1 MQEQNVIEN
10 MKNIRK
16 NKNSENEIAV
26 TGKSGIFWLK
36 GLAGLLAVMLVFTIA
51 SRVVASITVP
61 QVTASA
67 PSSGKIEHTVMASG
81 TVEAGGEKAIVTEE
95 GILVAQVNVHT
106 GESIGE
112 GETLFAL
119 DMDSLEDQIYELQN
133 QIKKLQLEND
143 SLKKNK
149 AQADAK
155 QQLELKRAQEDY
167 EETIA
172 KNTVSDGKANE
183 ALQKAADAKS
193 QAEKELN
200 SAKDALAQAEKELNA
215 VKEELQNV
223 KDAAAAE
230 QSKDTAESV
239 DKTGN
244 SAADQPKDAADS
256 DASGKNEQDN
266 TTDSTITQKLQQLEE
281 AVQEKQNTYDT
292 IQAKVTEKQAA
303 LDSASVALE
312 EKQEQLESN
321 TSTAEDAKKAAE
333 RAVEDAGLSAD
344 IDHTQEINAISL
356 EQFQKQL
363 EKLKTLKQQ
372 NGEITAPSSGIITK
386 VCVETGQKT
395 TDTAAVVMSDEQS
408 GLFFTATTDSK
419 NREYLS
425 VGDNATITG
434 VGKET
439 SDCSIVSIETSEDG
453 SIIKV
458 SITMQG
464 NDFSPGESA
473 QMIVTRKSES
483 YDYLVPVTAVW
494 QENNKAYVLLLETEN
509 TVLGEQHIARK
520 AEVQILDKNSSYA
533 AVSGNSLSAD
543 CQIIT
548 DSDRTVGNGDVVRM
562 TE

>member
-1 MQEQNVIEN
+1 
-10 MKNIRK
+10 MKSIRK
-16 NKNSENEIAV
+16 NENSKNEIVV
-26 TGKSGIFWLK
+26 TVKSGIFWLK
-36 GLAGLLAVMLVFTIA
+36 GLAGLLAGMLVFTVA
-51 SRVVASITVP
+51 SRVAASITVP
-61 QVTASA
+61 QVTAAA
-67 PSSGKIEHTVMASG
+67 PTSGKIEHTVIASG

-95 GILVAQVNVHT
+95 GILVAQVNVHM
-106 GESIGE
+106 GEHIEE
-112 GETLFAL
+112 GSVLFTLAT
-119 DMDSLEDQIYELQN
+119 DSLEDQIYELQN

-143 SLKKNK
+143 SLRKNK
-149 AQADAK
+149 TQAEAK

-172 KNTVSDGKANE
+172 KNTVSNEKANE
-183 ALQKAADAKS
+183 ALQKAMDAKS

-200 SAKDALAQAEKELNA
+200 SARDALAQAEKELNA
-215 VKEELQNV
+215 AKQELQNA

-230 QSKDTAESV
+230 QKKDAAEPV

-244 SAADQPKDAADS
+244 PVTDQPKDADDA

-266 TTDSTITQKLQQLEE
+266 TTNSTITQQLQLFEE

-303 LDSASVALE
+303 LDSASTALE
-312 EKQEQLESN
+312 EKQEQLESDM
-321 TSTAEDAKKAAE
+321 SAASDAKKAAE

-344 IDHTQEINAISL
+344 TDHTQEINAIFWG
-356 EQFQKQL
+356 QYQKQL
-363 EKLKTLKQQ
+363 EKLKTIKQQ
-372 NGEITAPSSGIITK
+372 NGAITAPSSGIITK

-395 TDTAAVVMSDEQS
+395 TDTAAIVMSDEQS
-408 GLFFTATTDSK
+408 GLLFTTTTDSK

-439 SDCSIVSIETSEDG
+439 SDCSIVSLETSEDG
-453 SIIKV
+453 SSIKV
-458 SITMQG
+458 SISMQG
-464 NDFSPGESA
+464 DDFSLGESA
-473 QMIVTRKSES
+473 QMTVTRKSES

-509 TVLGEQHIARK
+509 TVLGEQYIARK
-520 AEVQILDKNSSYA
+520 AEVEILDKNSSYA
-533 AVSGNSLSAD
+533 AVSGNSLSTD
-543 CQIIT
+543 CKIIT

>member
-1 MQEQNVIEN
+1 
-10 MKNIRK
+10 MKSIRK
-16 NKNSENEIAV
+16 NENSKNEIV
-26 TGKSGIFWLK
+26 ITRKSGIFWLK

-51 SRVVASITVP
+51 SRVAASITVP

-67 PSSGKIEHTVMASG
+67 PTSGKIEHTVIASG

-106 GESIGE
+106 GEHIEE
-112 GETLFAL
+112 GSVLFTFAT
-119 DMDSLEDQIYELQN
+119 DSLEDQIYELQN

-143 SLKKNK
+143 SLRKNK
-149 AQADAK
+149 TQAEAK

-172 KNTVSDGKANE
+172 KNTVSNEKANE
-183 ALQKAADAKS
+183 ALQKATDAKS

-200 SAKDALAQAEKELNA
+200 SARDALAQAEKELNA
-215 VKEELQNV
+215 AKQELQNA

-230 QSKDTAESV
+230 QKKDTAEPV

-244 SAADQPKDAADS
+244 SVTDQSKDADDA

-266 TTDSTITQKLQQLEE
+266 TTNSTITQQLQQFEE

-303 LDSASVALE
+303 LDSASTALE
-312 EKQEQLESN
+312 EKQEQLESDM
-321 TSTAEDAKKAAE
+321 SAASDAKKAAE

-344 IDHTQEINAISL
+344 TDHTQEINAIFL
-356 EQFQKQL
+356 EQYQKQL
-363 EKLKTLKQQ
+363 EKLKTIKQQ

-395 TDTAAVVMSDEQS
+395 TDTAAIVMSDEQS
-408 GLFFTATTDSK
+408 GLLFTTTTDSK

-439 SDCSIVSIETSEDG
+439 SDCNIVSLETSEDG
-453 SIIKV
+453 SSIKV
-458 SITMQG
+458 SISMLG
-464 NDFSPGESA
+464 DDFSPGESA
-473 QMIVTRKSES
+473 QMTVTRKSES

-509 TVLGEQHIARK
+509 TVLGEQYIARK
-520 AEVQILDKNSSYA
+520 AEVEILDKNSSYA
-533 AVSGNSLSAD
+533 AVSGNSLSTD
-543 CQIIT
+543 CKIIT

>member
-67 PSSGKIEHTVMASG
+67 PSPGKIEHTVMASG

-230 QSKDTAESV
+230 QSKDTA
-239 DKTGN
+239 
-244 SAADQPKDAADS
+244 DQPKDAADS

-266 TTDSTITQKLQQLEE
+266 TTNSTITQKLQQLEE

-408 GLFFTATTDSK
+408 GLFFTTTTDSK

-439 SDCSIVSIETSEDG
+439 SDCSIVSLETSKDG
-453 SIIKV
+453 SSIKV
-458 SITMQG
+458 SIAMQG
-464 NDFSPGESA
+464 DDFLPGESA
-473 QMIVTRKSES
+473 QMTATRKSES

-509 TVLGEQHIARK
+509 TVLGEQYIARK

>member
-223 KDAAAAE
+223 KEAAAAE
-230 QSKDTAESV
+230 QSKDT
-239 DKTGN
+239 
-244 SAADQPKDAADS
+244 ADQPKDAADS

-266 TTDSTITQKLQQLEE
+266 TTNSTITQKLQQLEE

-356 EQFQKQL
+356 EQYQKQL

-408 GLFFTATTDSK
+408 GLFFTTTTDSK

-439 SDCSIVSIETSEDG
+439 SDCSIVSLETSKDG
-453 SIIKV
+453 SSIKV
-458 SITMQG
+458 SIAMQG
-464 NDFSPGESA
+464 DDFLPGESA
-473 QMIVTRKSES
+473 QMTATRKSES

-509 TVLGEQHIARK
+509 TVLGEQYIARK

>member
-51 SRVVASITVP
+51 SRVAASITVP

-67 PSSGKIEHTVMASG
+67 PSPGKIEHTVIASG

-223 KDAAAAE
+223 KEAAAAE
-230 QSKDTAESV
+230 QSKDT
-239 DKTGN
+239 
-244 SAADQPKDAADS
+244 ADQPKDAADS

-266 TTDSTITQKLQQLEE
+266 TTNSTITQKLQQLEE

-312 EKQEQLESN
+312 EKQEQLESS

-363 EKLKTLKQQ
+363 EKLKSLKQQ

-408 GLFFTATTDSK
+408 GLFFTTTTDSK

-434 VGKET
+434 VGKEM
-439 SDCSIVSIETSEDG
+439 SDCSIVSLETSEDG
-453 SIIKV
+453 SSIKV
-458 SITMQG
+458 SIAMQG
-464 NDFSPGESA
+464 DDFLPGESA
-473 QMIVTRKSES
+473 QMTATRKSES

-509 TVLGEQHIARK
+509 TVLGEQYIARK

>member
-223 KDAAAAE
+223 KEAAAAE
-230 QSKDTAESV
+230 QSKDT
-239 DKTGN
+239 
-244 SAADQPKDAADS
+244 ADQPKDAADS

-266 TTDSTITQKLQQLEE
+266 TTNSTITQKLQQLEE

-312 EKQEQLESN
+312 EKQEQLESS

-408 GLFFTATTDSK
+408 GLFFTTTTDSK

-439 SDCSIVSIETSEDG
+439 SDCSIVSLETSKDG
-453 SIIKV
+453 SSIKV
-458 SITMQG
+458 LIAMQG
-464 NDFSPGESA
+464 DDFLPGESA
-473 QMIVTRKSES
+473 QMTATRKSES

-494 QENNKAYVLLLETEN
+494 QENSKAYVLLLETEN
-509 TVLGEQHIARK
+509 TVLGEQYIARK

>member
-51 SRVVASITVP
+51 SRVAASITVP

-67 PSSGKIEHTVMASG
+67 PSPGKIEHTVIASG

-149 AQADAK
+149 AQEDAK

-230 QSKDTAESV
+230 QSKDTA
-239 DKTGN
+239 
-244 SAADQPKDAADS
+244 DQPKDAADS

-266 TTDSTITQKLQQLEE
+266 TTNSTITQKLQQLEE

-439 SDCSIVSIETSEDG
+439 SDCSIVSLETSKDG
-453 SIIKV
+453 SSIKV
-458 SITMQG
+458 SIAMQG
-464 NDFSPGESA
+464 DDFLPGESA
-473 QMIVTRKSES
+473 QMTATRKSES

-509 TVLGEQHIARK
+509 TVLGEQYIARK

>member
-1 MQEQNVIEN
+1 MQEQSVIEN

-67 PSSGKIEHTVMASG
+67 PSPGKIEHTVMASG

-230 QSKDTAESV
+230 QSKDTA
-239 DKTGN
+239 
-244 SAADQPKDAADS
+244 DQPKDAADS

-266 TTDSTITQKLQQLEE
+266 TTNSTITQKLQQLEE

-321 TSTAEDAKKAAE
+321 TSTAEDAKKVAE

-356 EQFQKQL
+356 EQYQKQL

-408 GLFFTATTDSK
+408 GLFFTTTTDSK

-439 SDCSIVSIETSEDG
+439 SDCSIVSLETSEDG
-453 SIIKV
+453 SSIKV
-458 SITMQG
+458 SIAMQG
-464 NDFSPGESA
+464 DDFLPGESA
-473 QMIVTRKSES
+473 QMTATRKSES

-509 TVLGEQHIARK
+509 TVLGEQYIARK

>member
-1 MQEQNVIEN
+1 
-10 MKNIRK
+10 MKSIRK
-16 NKNSENEIAV
+16 NENSKNEIV
-26 TGKSGIFWLK
+26 ITRKSGIFWLK

-51 SRVVASITVP
+51 SRVAASITVP
-61 QVTASA
+61 QVKASA
-67 PSSGKIEHTVMASG
+67 PTSGKIEHTVIASG

-106 GESIGE
+106 GEHIEE
-112 GETLFAL
+112 GSVLFTFAT
-119 DMDSLEDQIYELQN
+119 DSLEDQIYELQN

-143 SLKKNK
+143 SLRKNK
-149 AQADAK
+149 TQAEAK

-172 KNTVSDGKANE
+172 KNTVSNEKANE
-183 ALQKAADAKS
+183 ALQKATDAKS

-200 SAKDALAQAEKELNA
+200 SVRDALAQAEKELNA
-215 VKEELQNV
+215 AKQELQNA

-230 QSKDTAESV
+230 QKKDTAEPV

-244 SAADQPKDAADS
+244 SVTDQPKDA

-266 TTDSTITQKLQQLEE
+266 TTNSTITQQLQQFEE

-303 LDSASVALE
+303 LDSASTALE
-312 EKQEQLESN
+312 EKQEQLESDM
-321 TSTAEDAKKAAE
+321 SAASDAKKAAE
-333 RAVEDAGLSAD
+333 RTVEDAGLSAD
-344 IDHTQEINAISL
+344 TDHTQEINAISL
-356 EQFQKQL
+356 EQYQKQL
-363 EKLKTLKQQ
+363 EKLKTIKQQ

-395 TDTAAVVMSDEQS
+395 TDTAAIVMSDEQS
-408 GLFFTATTDSK
+408 GLFFTTTTDSK

-439 SDCSIVSIETSEDG
+439 SDCSIVSLETSEDG
-453 SIIKV
+453 SSIKV
-458 SITMQG
+458 SISMQG
-464 NDFSPGESA
+464 DDFSPGEGA
-473 QMIVTRKSES
+473 QMTVTRKSES

-509 TVLGEQHIARK
+509 TVLGEQYIARK
-520 AEVQILDKNSSYA
+520 AEVEILDKNSSYA
-533 AVSGNSLSAD
+533 AVSGNSLSTG
-543 CQIIT
+543 CKIIT
-548 DSDRTVGNGDVVRM
+548 DSDRTVGNGDVVRIM
-562 TE
+562 E

>member
-16 NKNSENEIAV
+16 NKNFENEIAV

-230 QSKDTAESV
+230 QSKDTA
-239 DKTGN
+239 
-244 SAADQPKDAADS
+244 DQPKDAADS

-266 TTDSTITQKLQQLEE
+266 TTNSTITQKLQQLEE

-312 EKQEQLESN
+312 EKQEQLESS

-408 GLFFTATTDSK
+408 GLFFTTTTDSK

-439 SDCSIVSIETSEDG
+439 SDCSIVSLETSEDG
-453 SIIKV
+453 SSIKV
-458 SITMQG
+458 SIAMQG
-464 NDFSPGESA
+464 DDFLPGESA
-473 QMIVTRKSES
+473 QMTATRKSES

-509 TVLGEQHIARK
+509 TVLGEQYIARK

>member
-1 MQEQNVIEN
+1 VQEQNVIEN

-223 KDAAAAE
+223 KEAAAAE
-230 QSKDTAESV
+230 QSKDT
-239 DKTGN
+239 
-244 SAADQPKDAADS
+244 ADQPKDAADS

-266 TTDSTITQKLQQLEE
+266 TTNSTITQKLQQLEE

-312 EKQEQLESN
+312 EKQEQLESS

-408 GLFFTATTDSK
+408 GLFFTTTTDSK

-434 VGKET
+434 VGKEM
-439 SDCSIVSIETSEDG
+439 SDCSIVSLETSEDG
-453 SIIKV
+453 SSIKV
-458 SITMQG
+458 SIAMQG
-464 NDFSPGESA
+464 DDFLPGESA
-473 QMIVTRKSES
+473 QMTATRKSES

-509 TVLGEQHIARK
+509 TVLGEQYIARK

>member
-16 NKNSENEIAV
+16 NKNFENEIAV

-215 VKEELQNV
+215 VKEKLQNV

-230 QSKDTAESV
+230 QSKDT
-239 DKTGN
+239 
-244 SAADQPKDAADS
+244 ADQPKDAADS

-266 TTDSTITQKLQQLEE
+266 TTNSTITQKLQQLEE

-312 EKQEQLESN
+312 EKQEQLESS

-356 EQFQKQL
+356 EQYQKQL

-408 GLFFTATTDSK
+408 GLFFTTTTDSK

-439 SDCSIVSIETSEDG
+439 SDCSIVSLETSEDG
-453 SIIKV
+453 SSIKV
-458 SITMQG
+458 SIAMQG
-464 NDFSPGESA
+464 DDFLPGESA
-473 QMIVTRKSES
+473 QMTATRKSES

-509 TVLGEQHIARK
+509 TVLGEQYIARK

>member
-223 KDAAAAE
+223 KEAVAAE
-230 QSKDTAESV
+230 QSKDT
-239 DKTGN
+239 
-244 SAADQPKDAADS
+244 ADQPKDAADS

-266 TTDSTITQKLQQLEE
+266 TTNSTITQKLQQLEE

-312 EKQEQLESN
+312 EKQEQLESS

-356 EQFQKQL
+356 EQYQKQL

-408 GLFFTATTDSK
+408 GLFFTTTTDSK

-439 SDCSIVSIETSEDG
+439 SDCSIVSLETSEDG
-453 SIIKV
+453 SSIKV
-458 SITMQG
+458 SIAMQG
-464 NDFSPGESA
+464 DDFLPGESA
-473 QMIVTRKSES
+473 QMTATRKSES

-509 TVLGEQHIARK
+509 TVLGEQYIARK

>member
-230 QSKDTAESV
+230 QSKDTA
-239 DKTGN
+239 
-244 SAADQPKDAADS
+244 DQPKDAADS

-266 TTDSTITQKLQQLEE
+266 TTNSTITQKLQQLEE
-281 AVQEKQNTYDT
+281 TVQEKQNTYDT

-408 GLFFTATTDSK
+408 GLFFTTTTDSK

-439 SDCSIVSIETSEDG
+439 SDCSIVSLETSKDG
-453 SIIKV
+453 SSIKV
-458 SITMQG
+458 SIAMQG
-464 NDFSPGESA
+464 DDFLPGESA
-473 QMIVTRKSES
+473 QMTATRKSES

-509 TVLGEQHIARK
+509 TVLGEQYIARK

>member
-155 QQLELKRAQEDY
+155 QQMELKRAQEDY

-230 QSKDTAESV
+230 QSKDTA
-239 DKTGN
+239 DQTGE
-244 SAADQPKDAADS
+244 AEKKDT
-256 DASGKNEQDN
+256 N
-266 TTDSTITQKLQQLEE
+266 STITQKLQQLEE

-303 LDSASVALE
+303 LDSASVALSKTKLRRGE
-312 EKQEQLESN
+312 AGTAGIQYKYCRGCKESRRARGRRCRSVCRHRSHAGN
-321 TSTAEDAKKAAE
+321 QRHFFRAVPETVRKAENPKAAE
-333 RAVEDAGLSAD
+333 RRDNCTILRDYYKSMCG
-344 IDHTQEINAISL
+344 
-356 EQFQKQL
+356 
-363 EKLKTLKQQ
+363 
-372 NGEITAPSSGIITK
+372 
-386 VCVETGQKT
+386 
-395 TDTAAVVMSDEQS
+395 
-408 GLFFTATTDSK
+408 
-419 NREYLS
+419 NR
-425 VGDNATITG
+425 A
-434 VGKET
+434 
-439 SDCSIVSIETSEDG
+439 
-453 SIIKV
+453 
-458 SITMQG
+458 
-464 NDFSPGESA
+464 
-473 QMIVTRKSES
+473 
-483 YDYLVPVTAVW
+483 
-494 QENNKAYVLLLETEN
+494 ENNRHGGSCHE
-509 TVLGEQHIARK
+509 R
-520 AEVQILDKNSSYA
+520 
-533 AVSGNSLSAD
+533 
-543 CQIIT
+543 
-548 DSDRTVGNGDVVRM
+548 
-562 TE
+562 

>member
-223 KDAAAAE
+223 KEAAAAE
-230 QSKDTAESV
+230 QSKDT
-239 DKTGN
+239 
-244 SAADQPKDAADS
+244 ADQPKDAADS

-266 TTDSTITQKLQQLEE
+266 TTNSTITQKLQQLEE

-408 GLFFTATTDSK
+408 GLFFTTTTDSK

-434 VGKET
+434 VGKEM
-439 SDCSIVSIETSEDG
+439 SDCSIVSLETSEDG
-453 SIIKV
+453 SSIKV
-458 SITMQG
+458 SIAMQG
-464 NDFSPGESA
+464 DDFLPGESA
-473 QMIVTRKSES
+473 QMTATRKSES

-509 TVLGEQHIARK
+509 TVLGEQYIARK

>member
-1 MQEQNVIEN
+1 
-10 MKNIRK
+10 MKSIRK
-16 NKNSENEIAV
+16 NENSKNEIV
-26 TGKSGIFWLK
+26 ITRKSGIFWLK
-36 GLAGLLAVMLVFTIA
+36 GLAGLLAVMLVFTVA
-51 SRVVASITVP
+51 SRVAASITVP
-61 QVTASA
+61 QVTAVA
-67 PSSGKIEHTVMASG
+67 PTSGKIEHTVIASG

-106 GESIGE
+106 GEHIEE
-112 GETLFAL
+112 GSVLFTFAT
-119 DMDSLEDQIYELQN
+119 DSLEDQIYELQN

-143 SLKKNK
+143 SLRKNK
-149 AQADAK
+149 TQAEAK

-172 KNTVSDGKANE
+172 KNTVSNEKANE
-183 ALQKAADAKS
+183 ALQKATDAKS

-200 SAKDALAQAEKELNA
+200 SARDALAQAEKELNA
-215 VKEELQNV
+215 AKQELQNA
-223 KDAAAAE
+223 KDAATAE
-230 QSKDTAESV
+230 QKKDTAEPV

-244 SAADQPKDAADS
+244 KDADDA

-266 TTDSTITQKLQQLEE
+266 TTNSTITQQLQLFEE

-303 LDSASVALE
+303 LDSASTALE
-312 EKQEQLESN
+312 EKQEQLESDM
-321 TSTAEDAKKAAE
+321 SAASDAKKAAE

-344 IDHTQEINAISL
+344 TDHTQEINAISL
-356 EQFQKQL
+356 EQYQKQL
-363 EKLKTLKQQ
+363 EKLKTIKQQ

-395 TDTAAVVMSDEQS
+395 TDTAAIVMSDEQS
-408 GLFFTATTDSK
+408 GLLFTTTTDSK

-439 SDCSIVSIETSEDG
+439 SDCSIVSLETSEDG
-453 SIIKV
+453 SSIKV
-458 SITMQG
+458 SIAMQG
-464 NDFSPGESA
+464 DDFSPGESA
-473 QMIVTRKSES
+473 QMTVTRKSES

-509 TVLGEQHIARK
+509 TVLGEQYIARK
-520 AEVQILDKNSSYA
+520 AEVEILDKNSSYA
-533 AVSGNSLSAD
+533 AVNGNSLSTD
-543 CQIIT
+543 CKIIT

>member
-1 MQEQNVIEN
+1 
-10 MKNIRK
+10 MKSIRK
-16 NKNSENEIAV
+16 NKNSENEIVV

-36 GLAGLLAVMLVFTIA
+36 GLAGLLAVMLVFTVA
-51 SRVVASITVP
+51 SRVAASITVP
-61 QVTASA
+61 QVTAAA
-67 PSSGKIEHTVMASG
+67 PTSGKIEHTVIASG

-95 GILVAQVNVHT
+95 GILVAQVNVHM
-106 GESIGE
+106 GEHIEE
-112 GETLFAL
+112 GSVLFTLAT
-119 DMDSLEDQIYELQN
+119 DSLEDQIYELQN

-143 SLKKNK
+143 SLRKNK
-149 AQADAK
+149 TQAEAK

-172 KNTVSDGKANE
+172 KNTVSDEKANE

-215 VKEELQNV
+215 AKQELQNA
-223 KDAAAAE
+223 KDAAAD
-230 QSKDTAESV
+230 QKKDTAEHV

-244 SAADQPKDAADS
+244 SAADQPKDAEDS

-266 TTDSTITQKLQQLEE
+266 TTNSTITQQLQQFEE

-303 LDSASVALE
+303 LDSASAALE
-312 EKQEQLESN
+312 EKQEQLESD
-321 TSTAEDAKKAAE
+321 TSAATDAKKAAE

-344 IDHTQEINAISL
+344 TDHTQEINAISL
-356 EQFQKQL
+356 EQYQRQL
-363 EKLKTLKQQ
+363 EKLKNLKQQ
-372 NGEITAPSSGIITK
+372 NGEIIAPSSGIITK

-395 TDTAAVVMSDEQS
+395 TDTAAIVMSDEQS
-408 GLFFTATTDSK
+408 GLLFTTTTDSK

-425 VGDNATITG
+425 VGDNAMITG

-439 SDCSIVSIETSEDG
+439 SDCNIVSLETSEDG
-453 SIIKV
+453 SSIKV
-458 SITMQG
+458 SISMQG
-464 NDFSPGESA
+464 DDFSPGESA
-473 QMIVTRKSES
+473 QMTVTRKSES

-509 TVLGEQHIARK
+509 TVLGEQYIARK
-520 AEVQILDKNSSYA
+520 AEVEILDKNSSYA
-533 AVSGNSLSAD
+533 AVSGNSLSTD
-543 CQIIT
+543 CKIIT

>member
-215 VKEELQNV
+215 VKE
-223 KDAAAAE
+223 
-230 QSKDTAESV
+230 
-239 DKTGN
+239 
-244 SAADQPKDAADS
+244 
-256 DASGKNEQDN
+256 
-266 TTDSTITQKLQQLEE
+266 
-281 AVQEKQNTYDT
+281 
-292 IQAKVTEKQAA
+292 
-303 LDSASVALE
+303 
-312 EKQEQLESN
+312 
-321 TSTAEDAKKAAE
+321 
-333 RAVEDAGLSAD
+333 
-344 IDHTQEINAISL
+344 
-356 EQFQKQL
+356 
-363 EKLKTLKQQ
+363 
-372 NGEITAPSSGIITK
+372 
-386 VCVETGQKT
+386 
-395 TDTAAVVMSDEQS
+395 
-408 GLFFTATTDSK
+408 
-419 NREYLS
+419 
-425 VGDNATITG
+425 
-434 VGKET
+434 
-439 SDCSIVSIETSEDG
+439 
-453 SIIKV
+453 
-458 SITMQG
+458 
-464 NDFSPGESA
+464 
-473 QMIVTRKSES
+473 
-483 YDYLVPVTAVW
+483 
-494 QENNKAYVLLLETEN
+494 
-509 TVLGEQHIARK
+509 
-520 AEVQILDKNSSYA
+520 
-533 AVSGNSLSAD
+533 
-543 CQIIT
+543 
-548 DSDRTVGNGDVVRM
+548 
-562 TE
+562 

>member
-1 MQEQNVIEN
+1 

-223 KDAAAAE
+223 KEAAAAE
-230 QSKDTAESV
+230 QSKDT
-239 DKTGN
+239 
-244 SAADQPKDAADS
+244 ADQPKDAADS

-266 TTDSTITQKLQQLEE
+266 TTNSTITQKLQQLEE

-312 EKQEQLESN
+312 EKQEQLESS

-386 VCVETGQKT
+386 VCVEIGQKT

-408 GLFFTATTDSK
+408 GLFFTTTTDSK

-434 VGKET
+434 VGKEM
-439 SDCSIVSIETSEDG
+439 SDCSIVSLETSEDG
-453 SIIKV
+453 SSIKV
-458 SITMQG
+458 SIAMQG
-464 NDFSPGESA
+464 DDFLPGESA
-473 QMIVTRKSES
+473 QMTATRKSES

-509 TVLGEQHIARK
+509 TVLGEQYIARK

>member
-1 MQEQNVIEN
+1 

-36 GLAGLLAVMLVFTIA
+36 GLAGLFAVMLVFTIA

-172 KNTVSDGKANE
+172 KNTVSNEKANE
-183 ALQKAADAKS
+183 ALQKATDAKS

-200 SAKDALAQAEKELNA
+200 SARDALAQAEKELNA
-215 VKEELQNV
+215 AKQELQNA

-230 QSKDTAESV
+230 QKKDTTEPV

-244 SAADQPKDAADS
+244 SVTDQPKDADDA

-266 TTDSTITQKLQQLEE
+266 TTNSTITQQLQQFEE

-303 LDSASVALE
+303 LDSASTALE
-312 EKQEQLESN
+312 EKQEQLESDM
-321 TSTAEDAKKAAE
+321 SAASDAKKAAE

-344 IDHTQEINAISL
+344 TDHTQEINAISL
-356 EQFQKQL
+356 EQYQKQL
-363 EKLKTLKQQ
+363 EKLKTIKQQ

-395 TDTAAVVMSDEQS
+395 TDTAAIVMSDEQS
-408 GLFFTATTDSK
+408 GLLFTTTTDSK

-439 SDCSIVSIETSEDG
+439 SDCNIVSLETSEDG
-453 SIIKV
+453 SSIKV
-458 SITMQG
+458 LIAMQG
-464 NDFSPGESA
+464 DDFLPGESA
-473 QMIVTRKSES
+473 QMTATRKSES

-494 QENNKAYVLLLETEN
+494 QENSKAYVLLLETEN
-509 TVLGEQHIARK
+509 TVLGEQYIARK

>member
-1 MQEQNVIEN
+1 
-10 MKNIRK
+10 MKSIRK
-16 NKNSENEIAV
+16 NENSKDEIVV
-26 TGKSGIFWLK
+26 TVKSGIFWLK

-61 QVTASA
+61 QVTAST
-67 PSSGKIEHTVMASG
+67 PSSGKIEHTVIASG

-95 GILVAQVNVHT
+95 GILVAQVNVHM
-106 GESIGE
+106 GEHIEE
-112 GETLFAL
+112 GSVLFTLAT
-119 DMDSLEDQIYELQN
+119 DSLEDQIYELQN

-143 SLKKNK
+143 SLRKNK
-149 AQADAK
+149 TQAEAK

-215 VKEELQNV
+215 AKQELQNA
-223 KDAAAAE
+223 KDAAAD
-230 QSKDTAESV
+230 QKKDTAEHV

-244 SAADQPKDAADS
+244 SVTDQPKDAEDS

-266 TTDSTITQKLQQLEE
+266 TTNSTITQQLQQFEE

-303 LDSASVALE
+303 LDSASAALE
-312 EKQEQLESN
+312 EKQEQLESDM
-321 TSTAEDAKKAAE
+321 SAAADAKKAAE
-333 RAVEDAGLSAD
+333 RAVEDADLSAD
-344 IDHTQEINAISL
+344 TDHTQEINAISL
-356 EQFQKQL
+356 EQYQRQL
-363 EKLKTLKQQ
+363 EKLKNLKQQ
-372 NGEITAPSSGIITK
+372 NGEIIAPSSGIITK

-408 GLFFTATTDSK
+408 GLLFTTTTDSK

-439 SDCSIVSIETSEDG
+439 SDCNIVSLETSEDG
-453 SIIKV
+453 SSIKV
-458 SITMQG
+458 SISMQG
-464 NDFSPGESA
+464 DDFSPGESA
-473 QMIVTRKSES
+473 QMTVTRKSES

-509 TVLGEQHIARK
+509 TVLGEQYIARK
-520 AEVQILDKNSSYA
+520 SEVEILDKNSSYA
-533 AVSGNSLSAD
+533 AVSGNSLSTD
-543 CQIIT
+543 CKIIT

>member
-16 NKNSENEIAV
+16 NKNFENEIAV

-223 KDAAAAE
+223 KDVAAAE
-230 QSKDTAESV
+230 QSKDT
-239 DKTGN
+239 
-244 SAADQPKDAADS
+244 ADQPKDAADS

-266 TTDSTITQKLQQLEE
+266 TTNSTITQKLQQLEE

-312 EKQEQLESN
+312 EKQEQLESS

-408 GLFFTATTDSK
+408 GLFFTTTTDSK

-439 SDCSIVSIETSEDG
+439 SDCSIVSLETSKDG
-453 SIIKV
+453 SSIKV
-458 SITMQG
+458 SIAMQG
-464 NDFSPGESA
+464 DDFLPGESA
-473 QMIVTRKSES
+473 QMTATRKSES

-509 TVLGEQHIARK
+509 TVLGEQYIARK

>member
-1 MQEQNVIEN
+1 
-10 MKNIRK
+10 
-16 NKNSENEIAV
+16 
-26 TGKSGIFWLK
+26 
-36 GLAGLLAVMLVFTIA
+36 MLVFTVA
-51 SRVVASITVP
+51 SRVAASITVP
-61 QVTASA
+61 QVTAVA
-67 PSSGKIEHTVMASG
+67 PTSGKIEHTVIASG

-106 GESIGE
+106 GEHIEE
-112 GETLFAL
+112 GSVLFTFAT
-119 DMDSLEDQIYELQN
+119 DSLEDQIYELQN

-143 SLKKNK
+143 SLRKNK
-149 AQADAK
+149 TQAEAK

-172 KNTVSDGKANE
+172 KNTVSNEKANE
-183 ALQKAADAKS
+183 ALQKATDAKS

-200 SAKDALAQAEKELNA
+200 SARDALAQAEKELNA
-215 VKEELQNV
+215 AKQELQNA
-223 KDAAAAE
+223 KDAATAE
-230 QSKDTAESV
+230 QKKDTAEPV

-244 SAADQPKDAADS
+244 SVTDQPKDADDA

-266 TTDSTITQKLQQLEE
+266 TTNSTITQQLQLFEE

-303 LDSASVALE
+303 LDSASTALE
-312 EKQEQLESN
+312 EKQEQLESDM
-321 TSTAEDAKKAAE
+321 SAASDAKKAAE

-344 IDHTQEINAISL
+344 TDHTQEINAISL
-356 EQFQKQL
+356 EQYQKQL
-363 EKLKTLKQQ
+363 EKLKTIKQQ

-395 TDTAAVVMSDEQS
+395 TDTAAIVMSDEQS
-408 GLFFTATTDSK
+408 GLLFTTTTDSK

-439 SDCSIVSIETSEDG
+439 SDCSIVSLETSEDG
-453 SIIKV
+453 SSIKV
-458 SITMQG
+458 SIAMQG
-464 NDFSPGESA
+464 DDFSPGESA
-473 QMIVTRKSES
+473 QMTVTRKSES

-509 TVLGEQHIARK
+509 TVLGEQYIARK
-520 AEVQILDKNSSYA
+520 AEVEILDKNSSYA
-533 AVSGNSLSAD
+533 AVNGNSLSTD
-543 CQIIT
+543 CKIIT

>member
-230 QSKDTAESV
+230 QSKDTA
-239 DKTGN
+239 DQTGE
-244 SAADQPKDAADS
+244 AEKKDT
-256 DASGKNEQDN
+256 N
-266 TTDSTITQKLQQLEE
+266 STITQKLQQLEE
-281 AVQEKQNTYDT
+281 TVQEKQNTYDT

-372 NGEITAPSSGIITK
+372 
-386 VCVETGQKT
+386 
-395 TDTAAVVMSDEQS
+395 S
-408 GLFFTATTDSK
+408 GLFFTTTTDSK

-439 SDCSIVSIETSEDG
+439 SDCSIVSLETSKDG
-453 SIIKV
+453 SSIKV
-458 SITMQG
+458 SIAMQG
-464 NDFSPGESA
+464 DDFLPGESA
-473 QMIVTRKSES
+473 QMTATRKSES

-509 TVLGEQHIARK
+509 TVLGEQYIARK

-548 DSDRTVGNGDVVRM
+548 DSDRTIGNGDVVRM

>member
-223 KDAAAAE
+223 KEAAAAE
-230 QSKDTAESV
+230 QSKDT
-239 DKTGN
+239 
-244 SAADQPKDAADS
+244 ADQPKDAADS

-266 TTDSTITQKLQQLEE
+266 TTNSTITQKLQQLEE

-312 EKQEQLESN
+312 EKQEQLESS

-356 EQFQKQL
+356 EQYQKQL

-408 GLFFTATTDSK
+408 GLFFTTTTDSK

-439 SDCSIVSIETSEDG
+439 SDCSIVSLETSEDG
-453 SIIKV
+453 SSIKV
-458 SITMQG
+458 SIAMQG
-464 NDFSPGESA
+464 DDFLPGESA
-473 QMIVTRKSES
+473 QMTATRKSES

-509 TVLGEQHIARK
+509 TVLGEQYIARK

-548 DSDRTVGNGDVVRM
+548 DSDRTVGNWDVVRM

>member
-51 SRVVASITVP
+51 SRVAASITVP

-67 PSSGKIEHTVMASG
+67 PSPGKIEHTVIASG

-223 KDAAAAE
+223 KEAAAAE
-230 QSKDTAESV
+230 QSKDT
-239 DKTGN
+239 
-244 SAADQPKDAADS
+244 ADQPKDAADS

-266 TTDSTITQKLQQLEE
+266 TTNSTITQKLQQLEE

-312 EKQEQLESN
+312 EKQEQLESS

-408 GLFFTATTDSK
+408 GLFFTTTTDSK

-434 VGKET
+434 VGKEM
-439 SDCSIVSIETSEDG
+439 SDCSIVSLETSEDG
-453 SIIKV
+453 SSIKV
-458 SITMQG
+458 SIAMQG
-464 NDFSPGESA
+464 DDFLPGESA
-473 QMIVTRKSES
+473 QMTATRKSES

-509 TVLGEQHIARK
+509 TVLGEQYIARK

>member
-1 MQEQNVIEN
+1 M
-10 MKNIRK
+10 
-16 NKNSENEIAV
+16 
-26 TGKSGIFWLK
+26 
-36 GLAGLLAVMLVFTIA
+36 
-51 SRVVASITVP
+51 
-61 QVTASA
+61 
-67 PSSGKIEHTVMASG
+67 
-81 TVEAGGEKAIVTEE
+81 
-95 GILVAQVNVHT
+95 
-106 GESIGE
+106 
-112 GETLFAL
+112 
-119 DMDSLEDQIYELQN
+119 
-133 QIKKLQLEND
+133 
-143 SLKKNK
+143 
-149 AQADAK
+149 
-155 QQLELKRAQEDY
+155 
-167 EETIA
+167 
-172 KNTVSDGKANE
+172 
-183 ALQKAADAKS
+183 
-193 QAEKELN
+193 
-200 SAKDALAQAEKELNA
+200 
-215 VKEELQNV
+215 
-223 KDAAAAE
+223 
-230 QSKDTAESV
+230 
-239 DKTGN
+239 
-244 SAADQPKDAADS
+244 
-256 DASGKNEQDN
+256 
-266 TTDSTITQKLQQLEE
+266 
-281 AVQEKQNTYDT
+281 QEKQNTYDT

-303 LDSASVALE
+303 LDSASVALK

-408 GLFFTATTDSK
+408 GLFFTTTTDSK

-439 SDCSIVSIETSEDG
+439 SDCSIVSMETSKDG
-453 SIIKV
+453 SSIKV
-458 SITMQG
+458 SIAMQG
-464 NDFSPGESA
+464 DDFLPGESA
-473 QMIVTRKSES
+473 QMTATRKSES

-509 TVLGEQHIARK
+509 TVLGEQYIARK

>member
-223 KDAAAAE
+223 KEAAAAE
-230 QSKDTAESV
+230 QSKDT
-239 DKTGN
+239 
-244 SAADQPKDAADS
+244 ADQPKDAADS

-266 TTDSTITQKLQQLEE
+266 TTNSTITQKLQQLEE

-312 EKQEQLESN
+312 EKQEQLESS

-356 EQFQKQL
+356 EQYQKQL

-408 GLFFTATTDSK
+408 GLFFTTTTDSK

-439 SDCSIVSIETSEDG
+439 SDCSIVSLETSEDG
-453 SIIKV
+453 SSIKV
-458 SITMQG
+458 SIAMQG
-464 NDFSPGESA
+464 DDFLPGESA
-473 QMIVTRKSES
+473 QMTATRKSES

-509 TVLGEQHIARK
+509 TVLGEQYIARK

>member
-1 MQEQNVIEN
+1 
-10 MKNIRK
+10 MKSIRK
-16 NKNSENEIAV
+16 NENSKNEIV
-26 TGKSGIFWLK
+26 ITRKSGIFWLK
-36 GLAGLLAVMLVFTIA
+36 GLAGLLAVMLVFTVA
-51 SRVVASITVP
+51 SRVAASITVP
-61 QVTASA
+61 QVTAAA
-67 PSSGKIEHTVMASG
+67 PTSGKIEHTVIASG

-106 GESIGE
+106 GEHIEE
-112 GETLFAL
+112 GSVLFTLAT
-119 DMDSLEDQIYELQN
+119 DSLEDQIYELQN

-143 SLKKNK
+143 SLRKNK
-149 AQADAK
+149 TQAEAK
-155 QQLELKRAQEDY
+155 QQLELKRAQKDY

-172 KNTVSDGKANE
+172 KNTVSNEKANE
-183 ALQKAADAKS
+183 ALQKATDAKS

-200 SAKDALAQAEKELNA
+200 SARDALAQAEKELNA
-215 VKEELQNV
+215 AKQELQNA

-230 QSKDTAESV
+230 QKKDIAEPV

-244 SAADQPKDAADS
+244 SVTDQPKDADDA

-266 TTDSTITQKLQQLEE
+266 TTNSTITQQLKQFEE

-303 LDSASVALE
+303 LDSASTALE
-312 EKQEQLESN
+312 EKQEQLESDM
-321 TSTAEDAKKAAE
+321 SAASDAKKAAE

-344 IDHTQEINAISL
+344 TDHTQEINAISL
-356 EQFQKQL
+356 EQYQKQL
-363 EKLKTLKQQ
+363 EKLKTIKQQ
-372 NGEITAPSSGIITK
+372 NGAITAPSSGIITK

-395 TDTAAVVMSDEQS
+395 TDTAAIVMSDEQS
-408 GLFFTATTDSK
+408 GLLFTTTTDSK

-439 SDCSIVSIETSEDG
+439 SDCSIVSLETSEDG
-453 SIIKV
+453 SSIKV
-458 SITMQG
+458 SISMQG
-464 NDFSPGESA
+464 DDFSPGESA
-473 QMIVTRKSES
+473 QMTVTRKSES

-509 TVLGEQHIARK
+509 TVLGEQYIARK
-520 AEVQILDKNSSYA
+520 AEVEILDKNSSYA
-533 AVSGNSLSAD
+533 AVSGNSLSTD
-543 CQIIT
+543 CKIIT

>member
-1 MQEQNVIEN
+1 
-10 MKNIRK
+10 
-16 NKNSENEIAV
+16 
-26 TGKSGIFWLK
+26 
-36 GLAGLLAVMLVFTIA
+36 
-51 SRVVASITVP
+51 
-61 QVTASA
+61 
-67 PSSGKIEHTVMASG
+67 MASG

-223 KDAAAAE
+223 KEAAAAE
-230 QSKDTAESV
+230 QSKDT
-239 DKTGN
+239 
-244 SAADQPKDAADS
+244 ADQPKDAADS

-266 TTDSTITQKLQQLEE
+266 TTNSTITQKLQQLEE

-312 EKQEQLESN
+312 EKQEQLESS

-408 GLFFTATTDSK
+408 GLFFTTTTDSK

-434 VGKET
+434 VGKEM
-439 SDCSIVSIETSEDG
+439 SDCSIVSLETSEDG
-453 SIIKV
+453 SSIKV
-458 SITMQG
+458 SIAMQG
-464 NDFSPGESA
+464 DDFLPGESA
-473 QMIVTRKSES
+473 QMTATRKSES

-509 TVLGEQHIARK
+509 TVLGEQYIARK

>member
-1 MQEQNVIEN
+1 MKKITLPGTLCRGEKVSKQERFLGYLVGPLGFGFLSLMVNSYLNVYYTDVCGLGRLWGSSFMSVYPILVKGLGVLTYLAAGWLVDRTVTTQGKARPYLLLSGALLPVSALLLFLVPQGNDFLTAAAVLCSNLFFFAVVATLYGTANTLMVPLSSTDPRE
-10 MKNIRK
+10 R
-16 NKNSENEIAV
+16 SQLAV
-26 TGKSGIFWLK
+26 TVN
-36 GLAGLLAVMLVFTIA
+36 AQGLLTGTTLAVVFPAVILP
-51 SRVVASITVP
+51 VADVP
-61 QVTASA
+61 ARLCYRNLLYTGVTRARKLCVLTGTA
-67 PSSGKIEHTVMASG
+67 RTEQTMVENVRQNMRYSG
-81 TVEAGGEKAIVTEE
+81 
-95 GILVAQVNVHT
+95 LRY
-106 GESIGE
+106 
-112 GETLFAL
+112 LL
-119 DMDSLEDQIYELQN
+119 
-133 QIKKLQLEND
+133 
-143 SLKKNK
+143 
-149 AQADAK
+149 
-155 QQLELKRAQEDY
+155 
-167 EETIA
+167 
-172 KNTVSDGKANE
+172 
-183 ALQKAADAKS
+183 
-193 QAEKELN
+193 
-200 SAKDALAQAEKELNA
+200 
-215 VKEELQNV
+215 
-223 KDAAAAE
+223 KDAA
-230 QSKDTAESV
+230 TP
-239 DKTGN
+239 T
-244 SAADQPKDAADS
+244 
-256 DASGKNEQDN
+256 
-266 TTDSTITQKLQQLEE
+266 
-281 AVQEKQNTYDT
+281 
-292 IQAKVTEKQAA
+292 
-303 LDSASVALE
+303 E

-408 GLFFTATTDSK
+408 GLFFTTTTDSK

-439 SDCSIVSIETSEDG
+439 SDCSIVSLETSKDG
-453 SIIKV
+453 SSIKV
-458 SITMQG
+458 SIAMQG
-464 NDFSPGESA
+464 DDFLPGESA
-473 QMIVTRKSES
+473 QMTATRKSEI

-509 TVLGEQHIARK
+509 TVLGEQYIARK

>member
-119 DMDSLEDQIYELQN
+119 DMDSLEDQIYGLQN

-223 KDAAAAE
+223 KEAVAAE
-230 QSKDTAESV
+230 QSKDT
-239 DKTGN
+239 
-244 SAADQPKDAADS
+244 ADQPKDAADS

-266 TTDSTITQKLQQLEE
+266 TTNSTITQKLQQLEE

-408 GLFFTATTDSK
+408 GLFFTTTTDSK

-439 SDCSIVSIETSEDG
+439 SDCSIVSLETSKDG
-453 SIIKV
+453 SSIKV
-458 SITMQG
+458 SIAMQG
-464 NDFSPGESA
+464 DDFLPGESA
-473 QMIVTRKSES
+473 QMTATRKSES

-509 TVLGEQHIARK
+509 TVLGEQYIARK

>member
-1 MQEQNVIEN
+1 
-10 MKNIRK
+10 MKSIRK
-16 NKNSENEIAV
+16 NENSKNEIV
-26 TGKSGIFWLK
+26 ITRKSGIFWLK
-36 GLAGLLAVMLVFTIA
+36 GLAGLLAVMLIFTIA
-51 SRVVASITVP
+51 SRVAASITVP
-61 QVTASA
+61 QVKASA
-67 PSSGKIEHTVMASG
+67 PTSGKIEHTVIASG

-106 GESIGE
+106 GEHIEE
-112 GETLFAL
+112 GSVLFTLAT
-119 DMDSLEDQIYELQN
+119 DSLEDQIYELQN

-143 SLKKNK
+143 SLRKNK
-149 AQADAK
+149 TQAEAK

-172 KNTVSDGKANE
+172 KNTVSNEKANE
-183 ALQKAADAKS
+183 ALQKATDAKS

-200 SAKDALAQAEKELNA
+200 SARDALAQAEKELNA
-215 VKEELQNV
+215 AKQELQNA

-230 QSKDTAESV
+230 QKKDAAEPV

-244 SAADQPKDAADS
+244 AVTDQPKDADDA

-266 TTDSTITQKLQQLEE
+266 TTNSTITQQLQLFEE

-303 LDSASVALE
+303 LDSASTALE
-312 EKQEQLESN
+312 EKQEQLESDM
-321 TSTAEDAKKAAE
+321 SAASDAKKAAE
-333 RAVEDAGLSAD
+333 RAVEDAGLPTD
-344 IDHTQEINAISL
+344 TDHTQEINAISL
-356 EQFQKQL
+356 EQYQKQL
-363 EKLKTLKQQ
+363 EKLKTIKQQ

-395 TDTAAVVMSDEQS
+395 TDTAAIVMSDEQS
-408 GLFFTATTDSK
+408 GLLFTTTTDSK

-439 SDCSIVSIETSEDG
+439 SDCSIVSLEKSEDG
-453 SIIKV
+453 SSIKV
-458 SITMQG
+458 SVAMQG
-464 NDFSPGESA
+464 DDFSPGESA
-473 QMIVTRKSES
+473 QMTVTRKSES

-509 TVLGEQHIARK
+509 TVLGEQYIARK
-520 AEVQILDKNSSYA
+520 AEVEILDKNSSYA
-533 AVSGNSLSAD
+533 AVSGNSLSTD
-543 CQIIT
+543 CKIIT

>member
-106 GESIGE
+106 GEHIEE
-112 GETLFAL
+112 GSVLFTLAT
-119 DMDSLEDQIYELQN
+119 DSLEDQIYELQN

-143 SLKKNK
+143 SLRKNK
-149 AQADAK
+149 TQAEAK

-172 KNTVSDGKANE
+172 KNTVSNEKANE
-183 ALQKAADAKS
+183 ALQKATDAKS

-200 SAKDALAQAEKELNA
+200 SARDALAQAEKELNA
-215 VKEELQNV
+215 AKQELQNA
-223 KDAAAAE
+223 KDAAA
-230 QSKDTAESV
+230 
-239 DKTGN
+239 
-244 SAADQPKDAADS
+244 DQKKDADDA

-266 TTDSTITQKLQQLEE
+266 TTNSTITQQLQQFEE

-303 LDSASVALE
+303 LDSASAALE
-312 EKQEQLESN
+312 EKQEQLESDM
-321 TSTAEDAKKAAE
+321 SAAADAKKAAE

-344 IDHTQEINAISL
+344 TDHTQEINAISL
-356 EQFQKQL
+356 EQYQKQL
-363 EKLKTLKQQ
+363 EKLKTIKQQ

-395 TDTAAVVMSDEQS
+395 TDTAAIVMSDEQS
-408 GLFFTATTDSK
+408 GLLFTTTTDSK

-439 SDCSIVSIETSEDG
+439 SDCNIVSLETSEDG
-453 SIIKV
+453 SSIKV
-458 SITMQG
+458 SVAMQG
-464 NDFSPGESA
+464 DDFSPGESA
-473 QMIVTRKSES
+473 QMTVTRKSES

-509 TVLGEQHIARK
+509 TVLGEQYIARK
-520 AEVQILDKNSSYA
+520 AEVEILDKNSSYA
-533 AVSGNSLSAD
+533 AVSGNSLSTD
-543 CQIIT
+543 CKIIT

>member
-1 MQEQNVIEN
+1 

-106 GESIGE
+106 GENIGE

-119 DMDSLEDQIYELQN
+119 DMDSLGDQIYELQN

-230 QSKDTAESV
+230 QSKDTA
-239 DKTGN
+239 DQTGE
-244 SAADQPKDAADS
+244 AEKKDT
-256 DASGKNEQDN
+256 N
-266 TTDSTITQKLQQLEE
+266 STITQKLQQLEE

-356 EQFQKQL
+356 EQFQTQL

-408 GLFFTATTDSK
+408 GLFFTTTTDSK

-425 VGDNATITG
+425 VG
-434 VGKET
+434 T
-439 SDCSIVSIETSEDG
+439 SIDG
-453 SIIKV
+453 SSIKV
-458 SITMQG
+458 SIVMQG
-464 NDFSPGESA
+464 DDFLPGESA
-473 QMIVTRKSES
+473 QMTATRKSES

-509 TVLGEQHIARK
+509 TVLGEQYIARK

>member
-230 QSKDTAESV
+230 QSKDTA
-239 DKTGN
+239 
-244 SAADQPKDAADS
+244 DQPKDAADS

-266 TTDSTITQKLQQLEE
+266 TTNSTITQKLQQLEE
-281 AVQEKQNTYDT
+281 TVQEKQNTYDT

-372 NGEITAPSSGIITK
+372 NGEITAPSFGIITK

-408 GLFFTATTDSK
+408 GLFFTTTTDSK

-439 SDCSIVSIETSEDG
+439 SDCSIVSLETSKDG
-453 SIIKV
+453 SSIKV
-458 SITMQG
+458 SIAMQG
-464 NDFSPGESA
+464 DDFLPGESA
-473 QMIVTRKSES
+473 QMTATRKSES

-509 TVLGEQHIARK
+509 TVLGEQYIARK